1 MVYLNISLL
10 ENDWLG
16 VKNSKINA
24 TINRF
29 ELKFTWGF
37 PGGTV
42 AKNLPVNAGY
52 VGSIPGSGRSPGGE
66 NGNLLWYSCLGNPM
80 DRGTWQTTVCGVT
93 KESDMT

>member
-1 MVYLNISLL
+1 MVYLNIALL

-24 TINRF
+24 IINRL
-29 ELKFTWGF
+29 ELKFTCGF
-37 PGGTV
+37 PGGSV

-66 NGNLLWYSCLGNPM
+66 MVIYSSILAWEIPWTEELDKLLFMGWLKS
-80 DRGTWQTTVCGVT
+80 QT
-93 KESDMT
+93 